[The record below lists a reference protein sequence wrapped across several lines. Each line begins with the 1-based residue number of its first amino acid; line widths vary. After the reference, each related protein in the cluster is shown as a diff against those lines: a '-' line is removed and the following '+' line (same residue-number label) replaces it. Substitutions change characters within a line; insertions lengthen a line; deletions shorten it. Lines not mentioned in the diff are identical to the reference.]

1 MWSEN
6 QSVNN
11 DKLQP
16 LITQSV
22 FFCPACRLGLCLCVI
37 EKPVLI
43 MWVPF
48 VSRQT
53 VNTRWPR
60 VRQSDQLH
68 QAARNV
74 GHSDHWTGSSVSV
87 FPLDMTSVQ
96 LLAGKTTRIHTM
108 KEMEVHKI
116 GCMPTANQFLTW
128 TLTSADLC
136 GAECWRQRNGKTR
149 GNDWQRKE
157 DEQRWCLIFCQVCS
171 LLYHTAH
178 SVQPPFSLN
187 HDLF

>member
-1 MWSEN
+1 M
-6 QSVNN
+6 
-11 DKLQP
+11 
-16 LITQSV
+16 
-22 FFCPACRLGLCLCVI
+22 C
-37 EKPVLI
+37 
-43 MWVPF
+43 VPF

-53 VNTRWPR
+53 VNTRRPR

-68 QAARNV
+68 QAARNA

-96 LLAGKTTRIHTM
+96 LLAGKTTHIHTM

-128 TLTSADLC
+128 TFTTADLC
-136 GAECWRQRNGKTR
+136 STECWRQRNGKTR
-149 GNDWQRKE
+149 GNDWQCKE

-171 LLYHTAH
+171 LLYNTPH

-187 HDLF
+187 HGLF

>member
-6 QSVNN
+6 QSVNI

-16 LITQSV
+16 SSLSLFFSV
-22 FFCPACRLGLCLCVI
+22 QACRLRPCLFVI

-53 VNTRWPR
+53 VNTRRPR

-68 QAARNV
+68 QAVRNA
-74 GHSDHWTGSSVSV
+74 GHSDHWTGSLVSV

-96 LLAGKTTRIHTM
+96 LLAGKTTHIHTM

-116 GCMPTANQFLTW
+116 GYMPTANQFLTW
-128 TLTSADLC
+128 TLTSADLRSTV
-136 GAECWRQRNGKTR
+136 CWRQRNGKTR
-149 GNDWQRKE
+149 KWLTVERRRTKMM
-157 DEQRWCLIFCQVCS
+157 S
-171 LLYHTAH
+171 HLL
-178 SVQPPFSLN
+178 SGL
-187 HDLF
+187 

>member
-6 QSVNN
+6 QSVNI

-16 LITQSV
+16 SSLSLFFSV
-22 FFCPACRLGLCLCVI
+22 RACRLRPCLFVI

-53 VNTRWPR
+53 VNTRRPR

-68 QAARNV
+68 QAVRNA
-74 GHSDHWTGSSVSV
+74 GHSDHWTGSLVSV

-96 LLAGKTTRIHTM
+96 LLAGKTTHIHTM

-116 GCMPTANQFLTW
+116 GYMPTANQFLTW
-128 TLTSADLC
+128 THFGWFA
-136 GAECWRQRNGKTR
+136 Q
-149 GNDWQRKE
+149 
-157 DEQRWCLIFCQVCS
+157 
-171 LLYHTAH
+171 H
-178 SVQPPFSLN
+178 SVLEAKKRQNKRKWLTVQRRRTKMMSHL
-187 HDLF
+187 LSGL